1 MLQKESCCSQS
12 SPCVLWNTVLAVQ
25 PGHRVH
31 LPRPRF
37 QLDQLITF
45 TDQPFHSVQSFQE
58 CENYTAGKH
67 FHRLFVK

>member
-37 QLDQLITF
+37 ELDQLINLQINHSTLCS
-45 TDQPFHSVQSFQE
+45 PFKNVKTILL
-58 CENYTAGKH
+58 ENIFIDY
-67 FHRLFVK
+67 L